1 MRISILI
8 STLSKQTLL
17 QVDDNKKLVLYNG
30 EKKNIDYKKLIA
42 DICLLTSTWKSEY
55 TKNSYIDGESFEI
68 IIDDNEKKF
77 TYRGKNSFPNDY
89 SSLKE
94 ILAEVGDA

>member
-17 QVDDNKKLVLYNG
+17 QVDDNKKIVLYNG

-42 DICLLTSTWKSEY
+42 DICLLT
-55 TKNSYIDGESFEI
+55 
-68 IIDDNEKKF
+68 
-77 TYRGKNSFPNDY
+77 
-89 SSLKE
+89 
-94 ILAEVGDA
+94 